1 MSHLVKL
8 LPLFLLLLILAPAA
22 YSEDISQCF
31 VVREM
36 AKSEDIRYLVDA
48 VSHCSK
54 EYDAV
59 YVMVAFLDNEGK
71 HMGDGLWAI
80 YWCRPGR
87 REFHEFAVPRRAQ
100 GFERVVLKRI
110 TTDFAEAV
118 R

>member
-1 MSHLVKL
+1 MSHLVR
-8 LPLFLLLLILAPAA
+8 FCVFCLLLVALAPEAR
-22 YSEDISQCF
+22 SEDISQCF

-48 VSHCSK
+48 VSHCSR

-59 YVMVAFLDNEGK
+59 YVMVSFLDSDGRD
-71 HMGDGLWAI
+71 MGDGLWAI

-100 GFERVVLKRI
+100 GFKRVVLKRI
-110 TTDFAEAV
+110 TTDFTEALH
-118 R
+118 